1 MDLTAETL
9 LAADL
14 ADRWI
19 DTILGEDP
27 AVLLHAD
34 SEESLSPEDMAR
46 NLAQFRVTLIEEL
59 AEQPIAFAMD
69 DDDDDDD
76 DGDDDDL
83 DFDAADDQDTPRGPL
98 AD

>member
-46 NLAQFRVTLIEEL
+46 NLAQFRATLIEEL

-69 DDDDDDD
+69 GDD
-76 DGDDDDL
+76 DGDDEDL
-83 DFDAADDQDTPRGPL
+83 DFDAGDDQDTPRGPL

>member
-1 MDLTAETL
+1 MHLTAETL

-46 NLAQFRVTLIEEL
+46 NLAQFRATLIEEL
-59 AEQPIAFAMD
+59 AEQPIAFALED
-69 DDDDDDD
+69 DEDDEDEGESD
-76 DGDDDDL
+76 
-83 DFDAADDQDTPRGPL
+83 DAASQR
-98 AD
+98 